1 MSGDPVSGPARWVRA
16 LAATSVVA
24 AAVAIVVLQRDVRE
38 LEAATSSALVS
49 SIGLDGGRIGTAVM
63 FQLEGRW
70 VGYALSAGC
79 SVAYIL
85 APLYLVIAGLLGAA
99 RLTVRRGLGCFV
111 LLTALL
117 FTVNQ
122 ARFAVIGLSMRQWGF
137 ETGYERS
144 HIFLGTFI
152 STIGVVF
159 GLLIVVSFM
168 TRGPRDVR
176 HG

>member
-1 MSGDPVSGPARWVRA
+1 M
-16 LAATSVVA
+16 VA
-24 AAVAIVVLQRDVRE
+24 AAVFVVVFQRDVRE
-38 LEAATSSALVS
+38 VEAATSSALVS
-49 SIGLDGGRIGTAVM
+49 YVGLEGGRIRTAVM
-63 FQLEGRW
+63 FQLDGRW

-85 APLYLVIAGLLGAA
+85 APLYLVIAGLLAAA
-99 RLTVRRGLGCFV
+99 RLTTRRAVECFG

-152 STIGVVF
+152 STIGVVG
-159 GLLIVVSFM
+159 GLLIVVAYM
-168 TRGPRDVR
+168 AREQRALR